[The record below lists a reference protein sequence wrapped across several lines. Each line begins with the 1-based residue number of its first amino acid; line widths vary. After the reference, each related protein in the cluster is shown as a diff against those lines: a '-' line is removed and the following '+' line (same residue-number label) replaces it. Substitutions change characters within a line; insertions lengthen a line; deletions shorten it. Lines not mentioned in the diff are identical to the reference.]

1 MPANDTP
8 HRYQLADLT
17 LDVAQRRVS
26 RQGRPIELSAL
37 TFDLLRTLVES
48 APNVVT
54 CEDLAEKVW
63 GRHFVSP
70 ENVAQRVMMLRQGL
84 SDDANQPRYIETVRG
99 KGYRLIASVQTET
112 APERIRRRPPRW
124 AAAAALVT
132 LGLAAGGLFWLGAD
146 PPAATDP
153 VTQAT
158 FPNSVAV
165 LPFKNLSPDPE
176 DAYFAAGI
184 RQEIIWRLGRT
195 PNVNVLGW
203 SSMERYADSGESAPE
218 IGKRL
223 HVETVMEGSVHYS
236 GDLVRI
242 TVNLVD
248 SVTGISR
255 WSNAYDGN
263 LLAVFDIQD
272 KIATNIATELG
283 AAFFEADRE
292 SVEPRPTSSPEA
304 FALYLKVLDLD
315 SALAVVDR
323 TERLRL
329 LDQAL
334 QFDPN
339 FSHAYALK
347 AEVYAYSVID
357 WSGGRAGDTDP
368 VEAARLALANAN
380 KALELDSSSW
390 RAYKALAEVHRNYWR
405 WGAARDNFAK
415 AHELAPTELAVMG
428 NYSWLLSWSGRH
440 DEAIRLAQRAL
451 QLNPTSAAAHGNL
464 GMALAQAGRT
474 ALAAAAFR
482 AAASIAPDNG
492 LIRHWLG
499 QMEGILG
506 NREAALAELRA
517 AERLTSVTNPA
528 LSAGLLYSYSRIDA
542 AQDAARLFAEVEKLA
557 AEVRVGAGTW
567 ALAHLAIGD
576 AEQALQWLNV
586 AVEKIENQE
595 PDAGTL
601 NLLTIKSN
609 LHANPVLDE
618 PRFRDLRDKI
628 GAR

>member
-1 MPANDTP
+1 
-8 HRYQLADLT
+8 
-17 LDVAQRRVS
+17 
-26 RQGRPIELSAL
+26 
-37 TFDLLRTLVES
+37 
-48 APNVVT
+48 
-54 CEDLAEKVW
+54 
-63 GRHFVSP
+63 
-70 ENVAQRVMMLRQGL
+70 
-84 SDDANQPRYIETVRG
+84 
-99 KGYRLIASVQTET
+99 
-112 APERIRRRPPRW
+112 
-124 AAAAALVT
+124 
-132 LGLAAGGLFWLGAD
+132 
-146 PPAATDP
+146 
-153 VTQAT
+153 
-158 FPNSVAV
+158 VAV

-184 RQEIIWRLGRT
+184 REEIIGRLGRT

-203 SSMERYADSGESAPE
+203 SSMERYADSGESAFE

-223 HVETVMEGSVHYS
+223 NVETVMEGSVHYS

-248 SVTGISR
+248 SATGKSR
-255 WSNAYDGN
+255 WSKPYDGN

-272 KIATNIATELG
+272 EIATDIATELG
-283 AAFFEADRE
+283 AAFSEADRQ
-292 SVEPRPTSSPEA
+292 SLEPRPTSSPEA
-304 FALYLKVLDLD
+304 FAIYLKVLDLD
-315 SALAVVDR
+315 SVIAVVDR
-323 TERLRL
+323 TAQLRL

-334 QFDPN
+334 QFDPK
-339 FSHAYALK
+339 FAHAYALK

-368 VEAARLALANAN
+368 VEAARLALENAN
-380 KALELDSSSW
+380 KALELDSRSW
-390 RAYKALAEVHRNYWR
+390 RAYKALAEVDRNYWR
-405 WGAARDNFAK
+405 WGAALDNFAK
-415 AHELAPTELAVMG
+415 AYELGPTEPDAVG
-428 NYSWLLSWSGRH
+428 NYTWLLSWSGHH
-440 DEAIRLAQRAL
+440 DEAIRLAQREL
-451 QLNPTSAAAHGNL
+451 QLNPGSAAAHGDL
-464 GMALAQAGRT
+464 GMAFAQAGRT

-492 LIRHWLG
+492 MIRHWLG

-517 AERLTSVTNPA
+517 AERLMTGANPA
-528 LSAGLLYSYSRIDA
+528 IITGVLYSYSRIDA
-542 AQDAARLFAEVEKLA
+542 AQDAARLFVELEKLA

-576 AEQALQWLNV
+576 AEQALQWLTV

-609 LHANPVLDE
+609 LHADPVLDE